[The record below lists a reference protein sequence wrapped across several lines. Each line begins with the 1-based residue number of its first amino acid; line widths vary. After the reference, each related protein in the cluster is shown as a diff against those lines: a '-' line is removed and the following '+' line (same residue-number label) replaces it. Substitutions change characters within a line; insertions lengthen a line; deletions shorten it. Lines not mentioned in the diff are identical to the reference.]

1 MLNYSSV
8 YSFGKAYRLRFGIS
22 PRESGKENK

>member
-8 YSFGKAYRLRFGIS
+8 YSFGKAYRRRFGIS